1 MNHGRCRLG
10 VVVTVLMGGIG
21 DLGAARAASPNPA
34 PAVLFVGTYGGDC
47 SFELAGRLRQAG
59 FAVDHVPYPGLEGQP
74 LSWEQLRRYNVV
86 VLMGL
91 GRANADMT
99 LTPRNQQS
107 IEALQQ
113 FLAAG
118 GGVFAVPVFGQMATE
133 KPAQDAFY
141 GPLGLTPLYAEIP
154 ADPESEVVATAWK
167 LPYALTRNI
176 VPSPITDGVRSLWYP
191 VLAYRVGGQNH
202 TIPLSVDGSWTVVVK
217 GSPSSHTL
225 GGPLQANNPTDP
237 GTYPS
242 EVPLA
247 AFREVG
253 KGRMAALGI
262 APQYLFSL
270 TGTTTLESIVLDR
283 GLQGVP
289 SDGYRLIENALR
301 WLAEPSLAEGSLG
314 GAPMRE
320 TLLENPY
327 RTRFSEPYRWPAKVT
342 FPPIEKA
349 FPGVI
354 GARTRYSTGKATAEE
369 WVQAARSQGLA
380 YLVFLEDF
388 RALSPEEFAQLKAD
402 CARLSSGEF
411 TAIPGFT
418 IDDEIGNHYF
428 YFGTTLPYPD
438 RKFLSPEGTFFVS
451 RDPEINPENPYV
463 PGQLSMTTLDY
474 AYSISGFKLTAGNY
488 LFSRDAAPFANF
500 FSNWD
505 AFGVITAQG
514 GKVVEDATRDF
525 LWSVDFG
532 NGPLP
537 VVVDLMDDPVQLGR
551 SGWRTVLRLPEQ
563 GGAVIGP
570 EPLGKDTQVRDYFNG
585 WRFYP
590 DNPTKIYITSGPEI
604 ESWCYVGPRDY
615 EGNTAGDFV
624 WQNYR
629 WLVRG
634 RTGAAAGLKEVAIYD
649 GEALFRRFLP
659 RGQRTFEFTLD
670 LTHDQQHNLV
680 LVATDRQGR
689 RAISGEQWDRNH
701 RLEEFMC
708 SDRNNQLSY
717 GYLTKKDGIGLLL
730 GGNQTLATPNK
741 RIMPGISPAG
751 TFKNDPLL
759 GAPAFDGAAGGEP
772 EVFEAV
778 AMLLPSGEQPAPD
791 VSESRR
797 LFHSRDLHVGEGQRE
812 YRFADKVG
820 VYNVWHTLWRTE
832 AADDFTVRRRNSFF
846 QVHPDSPLA
855 VFLWQ
860 IDVALR
866 RDQPNNGFRIAI
878 LASRQDARWLLR
890 DSTGATR
897 EGVWEEPASGASEA
911 LAVPFGK
918 GAWVA
923 FLDSPLGGAV
933 IYSLTDGL
941 RLTMTLPGR
950 HNAVIDLPAEAAP
963 QKKGQSRRVELLIV
977 GIPRET
983 DATRTLP
990 FPSMNIVKRFTR
1002 DFAMAGGSP
1011 GYTVAARAGRVAGQ
1025 RYPLEV
1031 NGAKEGCFSGVLRGH
1046 LVSSLP
1052 IAVAGL
1058 HDAWSCYLYERSLQR
1073 ARPVGVFE
1081 GKGWA
1086 TVCLEGSLDLFV
1098 GHPMVADNPQV
1109 ALQVTQT
1116 GEQSWKVEVHNP
1128 TNAPITT
1135 TLRKNPYFDPLQKK
1149 PFRREILR
1157 VPAGTSVWRTL

>member
-1 MNHGRCRLG
+1 
-10 VVVTVLMGGIG
+10 V
-21 DLGAARAASPNPA
+21 AAPA

-47 SFELAGRLRQAG
+47 SFELAGRLQQAG
-59 FAVDHVPYPGLEGQP
+59 FAVDHIPYPGLEGQP
-74 LSWEQLRRYNVV
+74 LTWEQLRRYNVV

-99 LTPRNQQS
+99 LTPRNEQS
-107 IEALQQ
+107 IAALRQ

-154 ADPESEVVATAWK
+154 ADPESSVVATAWR
-167 LPYALTRNI
+167 LPYALTRNV
-176 VPSPITDGVRSLWYP
+176 VPSPVTEGVRALWYP
-191 VLAYRVGGQNH
+191 VPSFRVGGQNH
-202 TIPLSVDGSWTVVVK
+202 TIPLAVDDSWTVVLK

-225 GGPLQANNPTDP
+225 SGPLQATNPTAP
-237 GTYPS
+237 GTYRS

-247 AFREVG
+247 ALRQVG
-253 KGRMAALGI
+253 KGRMVALGI

-270 TGTTTLESIVLDR
+270 TGSTTLEGIVLDR

-301 WLAEPSLAEGSLG
+301 WLAEPSLAEGTLG

-320 TLLENPY
+320 SLLENPY
-327 RTRFSEPYRWPAKVT
+327 RTRFGEPYDWSGKVT
-342 FPPIEKA
+342 FPPTEKA

-354 GARTRYSTGKATAEE
+354 GARTRYSSGKATAEE
-369 WVQAARSQGLA
+369 WVQAARAQGLA

-388 RALSPEEFAQLKAD
+388 RTLSPEEFAQLKAD
-402 CARLSSGEF
+402 CVRLSSAEF

-418 IDDEIGNHYF
+418 IDDEVGNHYF
-428 YFGTTLPYPD
+428 YFGTTFPYPD
-438 RKFLSPEGTFFVS
+438 RKFLSPDGTFFVS
-451 RDPEINPENPYV
+451 HDPEINPENPYV

-505 AFGVITAQG
+505 AFGVVTAEG
-514 GKVVEDATRDF
+514 GRVVEEAIGDF
-525 LWSVDFG
+525 LKSVDFG

-537 VVVDLMDDPVQLGR
+537 VVVDLMDDPAQLGR
-551 SGWRTVLRLPEQ
+551 SGWRTVLRLPAQ
-563 GGAVIGP
+563 GGPVIGP
-570 EPLGKDTQVRDYFNG
+570 EPLGKDTQVRDYFND

-590 DNPTKIYITSGPEI
+590 DNPTKIYLTSGPEI
-604 ESWCYVGPRDY
+604 ESWCYIGPRDY
-615 EGNTAGDFV
+615 EGNSPGDFV

-634 RTGAAAGLKEVAIYD
+634 RTTSAVGLKEVALYD

-659 RGQRTFEFTLD
+659 RGRRTFEFTLD

-680 LVATDRQGR
+680 LLATDVQGR

-717 GYLTKKDGIGLLL
+717 GYLTRKDGLGLLL

-741 RIMPGISPAG
+741 RIAPGISPAG
-751 TFKNDPLL
+751 TFKNDALL

-772 EVFEAV
+772 EAFETV
-778 AMLLPSGEQPAPD
+778 AMLLPSGERPAPD

-797 LFHSRDLHVGEGQRE
+797 LFHSMDLHLGESLRE
-812 YRFADKVG
+812 HRFADGVG

-832 AADDFTVRRRNSFF
+832 PADDFTVRRRNSFF
-846 QVHPDSPLA
+846 QVDPDSPLA
-855 VFLWQ
+855 VFRWQ
-860 IDVALR
+860 IDLTLR
-866 RDQPNNGFRIAI
+866 RDQPNNGFRIAM
-878 LASRQDARWLLR
+878 LAPRQATRWLLQ
-890 DSTGATR
+890 DSAGGTR
-897 EGVWEEPASGASEA
+897 QGVWEEPVAAEE

-923 FLDSPLGGAV
+923 FLDSPLGGA
-933 IYSLTDGL
+933 IMYSLSDGL
-941 RLTMTLPGR
+941 RLRMVLPGR
-950 HNAVIDLPAEAAP
+950 NNAVVELPAEGAP
-963 QKKGQSRRVELLIV
+963 QGKGQSGQADLLIV

-983 DATRTLP
+983 EATRALP
-990 FPSMNIVKRFTR
+990 FPSTRIVERFTR
-1002 DFAMAGGSP
+1002 DFALAGGSP
-1011 GYTVAARAGRVAGQ
+1011 GYTVQARTGRVTGQ
-1025 RYPLEV
+1025 RYILEV
-1031 NGAKEGCFSGVLRGH
+1031 DGASAGCFSGVLRGD

-1052 IAVAGL
+1052 IAVSGL
-1058 HDAWSCYLYERSLQR
+1058 HDAWSCYLYDRSLRR

-1081 GKGWA
+1081 GRGWA
-1086 TVCLEGSLDLFV
+1086 TVRLGGRLDLFV
-1098 GHPMVADNPQV
+1098 GHPVVADHPSIV
-1109 ALQVTQT
+1109 LQVTQT

-1128 TNAPITT
+1128 TSAPITT
-1135 TLRKNPYFDPLQKK
+1135 TIRKNLYFDPLRAN
-1149 PFRREILR
+1149 PFRQERVR
-1157 VPAGTSVWRTL
+1157 VPAGASVWRTL